1 MVKLDYAKIKFRKK
15 NQKALLG
22 ALYIYIYF
30 SSDKSA
36 MQSLDKDSKANCL
49 SWLSCNKKN
58 NSLVQKK
65 IFSMAKFC

>member
-1 MVKLDYAKIKFRKK
+1 
-15 NQKALLG
+15 
-22 ALYIYIYF
+22 
-30 SSDKSA
+30 

-65 IFSMAKFC
+65 NFFDGEILLKMKLYN